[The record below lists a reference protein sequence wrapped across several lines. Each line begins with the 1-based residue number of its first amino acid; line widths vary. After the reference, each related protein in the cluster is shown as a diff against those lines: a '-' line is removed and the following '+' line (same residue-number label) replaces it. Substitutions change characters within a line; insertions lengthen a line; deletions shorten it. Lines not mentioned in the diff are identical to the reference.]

1 MTIRLY
7 QQNVDQLDFSAVVVS
22 CEKREG
28 GYAVVLDQTA
38 FFPEGGGQGAD
49 HGTLEVAPNRL
60 IRWMMYGFWMRT
72 RSRARS
78 SI

>member
-22 CEKREG
+22 CEKRDG

-49 HGTLEVAPNRL
+49 HGTLDDVRVLDAHEKQGEVEHLTSAPL
-60 IRWMMYGFWMRT
+60 EVG
-72 RSRARS
+72 
-78 SI
+78 